1 MEAGRMKIAIGDRT
15 AEVSV
20 PAGTGEASID
30 GRTVAASRVARDGAG
45 RIEAVEI
52 AGELVPV
59 RTARSGERV
68 FVWCAGAVWE
78 FREAPKESRAR
89 AHAEGAGLTSPMP
102 GRVRKVLVAAG
113 DTVKKGDV
121 LLILEAM
128 KMEHSIR
135 APRDG
140 RVVRIAFGEGDLVD
154 AGVELVE
161 IGDVTSEAP
170 AEDTSRLL

>member
-1 MEAGRMKIAIGDRT
+1 MKLATGDRV
-15 AEVSV
+15 AEVAVAS
-20 PAGTGEASID
+20 ATGEASID
-30 GRTVAASRVARDGAG
+30 GRTVTASRVVRDAAG

-52 AGELVPV
+52 AGELHAV
-59 RTARSGERV
+59 RVARSGERV
-68 FVWCAGAVWE
+68 FVWCAGTVWE
-78 FREAPKESRAR
+78 FREAPKESRRR

-102 GRVRKVLVAAG
+102 GRVRKVMVAAG
-113 DTVKKGDV
+113 DAVKKGDV

-140 RVVRIAFGEGDLVD
+140 RVVRVAFNEGDLVD

-161 IGDVTSEAP
+161 LVEIGELASEA
-170 AEDTSRLL
+170 LL

>member
-1 MEAGRMKIAIGDRT
+1 MKLATGDRA
-15 AEVSV
+15 AEVSI
-20 PAGTGEASID
+20 PTAAGEASVD
-30 GRTVAASRVARDGAG
+30 GRTIAAARVVRDGAG

-59 RTARSGERV
+59 RAVRSGERV

-78 FREAPKESRAR
+78 FREAPKESRQR
-89 AHAEGAGLTSPMP
+89 VHAEGAGLTSPMP

-135 APRDG
+135 APREG
-140 RVVRIAFGEGDLVD
+140 RVIRIAFGEGDLVD

-161 IGDVTSEAP
+161 IGELVEQSEPAP
-170 AEDTSRLL
+170 ERPPQNFEL